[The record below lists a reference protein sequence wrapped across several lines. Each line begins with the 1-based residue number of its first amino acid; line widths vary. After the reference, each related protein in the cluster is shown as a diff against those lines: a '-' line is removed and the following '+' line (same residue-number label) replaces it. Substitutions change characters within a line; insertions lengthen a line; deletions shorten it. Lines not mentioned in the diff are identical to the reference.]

1 MNKILLIPKK
11 TDQERDSVAQAWENQ
26 GGIVQRIAKFWIKPN
41 IPEDSQISIYGNDT
55 FALVLAQVLG
65 LKLLIPQDEI
75 IAELDYPWTK
85 RHIQIKPIN
94 TLKEINFPKFIK
106 PAKPKLFPAKVYKS
120 LPEIKQN
127 ITDMPD
133 NEQII
138 ISEIIHIDK
147 EVRAFILNNQVQDL
161 AFYEGEGDIQE
172 PKIFIE
178 NFLKESN
185 TKLPLTY
192 VLDLGFN
199 QQSGWFII
207 EFNASWGA
215 GLNFCNPEKVLDCIF
230 AATINL

>member
-1 MNKILLIPKK
+1 M
-11 TDQERDSVAQAWENQ
+11 
-26 GGIVQRIAKFWIKPN
+26 
-41 IPEDSQISIYGNDT
+41 
-55 FALVLAQVLG
+55 
-65 LKLLIPQDEI
+65 PQDEI

-85 RHIQIKPIN
+85 RHIQIKLIN

-133 NEQII
+133 NEQVI
-138 ISEIIHIDK
+138 ISEIICIDK